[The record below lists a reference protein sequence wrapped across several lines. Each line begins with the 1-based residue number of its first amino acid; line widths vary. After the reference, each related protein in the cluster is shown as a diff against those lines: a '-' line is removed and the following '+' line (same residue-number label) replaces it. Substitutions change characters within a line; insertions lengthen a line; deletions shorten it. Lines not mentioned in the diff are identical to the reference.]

1 MLYLYVDGIMSGSV
15 QRGTSDSI
23 YQEDPQYIEIGN
35 NGCTLDVYSMRAY
48 SAELT
53 DAQMLDCFML
63 DLPGSDELLEKYNA
77 NNILDDNGMISVDS
91 MPSDL
96 PYLIVTG
103 KQANGVAT
111 LVQAAVTNNKKT
123 KFDIDESL
131 YIDRSSPEKNF
142 RCVGGCISL
151 QGTSSLA
158 YPRKNYRLYFK
169 NSNKVA
175 GELYL
180 GCNEQGVGGTLQE
193 SVKYSMRD
201 NSAPVDCFCFKADF
215 AESSSS
221 HNTGMAR
228 LVQNVLTAADELTPA
243 QRYVD
248 KEKYPYEV
256 RTTVDGKPCLIFYR
270 ETVNDTPVFAGK
282 FNFNNDKSTEVVF
295 GFLDIPGYH
304 DQDWITE
311 KFEGKNPTECWE
323 FLNNDYP
330 MGMFL
335 DDDFDR
341 VEDGAPAWL
350 KVFEARF
357 PDDDDI
363 NAEYEAGTLK
373 PKYLKPLVQW
383 VKSTADDGAK
393 FKSELAN
400 YFDVPY
406 LCDYFMF
413 TEIMGCV
420 DQRVKNMMFGFWY
433 KPEAEKV
440 LCYPIFYDCDTILGV
455 RNDGRLKY
463 SWDLDENTTDPEL
476 STGDKTVYAYAGH
489 DSVLWNNLREQ
500 FQDELSAAYKRI
512 RAKMTNEYIYQHFD
526 KEQSDKFCE
535 RLFNKDALY
544 KYIEP
549 KTKGVEVN
557 QDGQVTIMTYS
568 YLEAMQG
575 SRKAHRHWWIT
586 NRMSLFDARYNAG
599 QYSATDLTWKGNSAA
614 GAKIKATPSRL
625 SSGECRI
632 VP

>member
-1 MLYLYVDGIMSGSV
+1 M
-15 QRGTSDSI
+15 
-23 YQEDPQYIEIGN
+23 
-35 NGCTLDVYSMRAY
+35 
-48 SAELT
+48 
-53 DAQMLDCFML
+53 
-63 DLPGSDELLEKYNA
+63 K
-77 NNILDDNGMISVDS
+77 
-91 MPSDL
+91 
-96 PYLIVTG
+96 
-103 KQANGVAT
+103 
-111 LVQAAVTNNKKT
+111 
-123 KFDIDESL
+123 
-131 YIDRSSPEKNF
+131 
-142 RCVGGCISL
+142 
-151 QGTSSLA
+151 
-158 YPRKNYRLYFK
+158 
-169 NSNKVA
+169 
-175 GELYL
+175 
-180 GCNEQGVGGTLQE
+180 
-193 SVKYSMRD
+193 
-201 NSAPVDCFCFKADF
+201 
-215 AESSSS
+215 
-221 HNTGMAR
+221 
-228 LVQNVLTAADELTPA
+228 PA
-243 QRYVD
+243 
-248 KEKYPYEV
+248 
-256 RTTVDGKPCLIFYR
+256 
-270 ETVNDTPVFAGK
+270 
-282 FNFNNDKSTEVVF
+282 
-295 GFLDIPGYH
+295 
-304 DQDWITE
+304 
-311 KFEGKNPTECWE
+311 
-323 FLNNDYP
+323 
-330 MGMFL
+330 
-335 DDDFDR
+335 
-341 VEDGAPAWL
+341 
-350 KVFEARF
+350 
-357 PDDDDI
+357 
-363 NAEYEAGTLK
+363 LK

-383 VKSTADDGAK
+383 VKSTADDSAK

-614 GAKIKATPSRL
+614 GAKIKATPSRGFYFAFLRESAVL
-625 SSGECRI
+625 SHDKVIAGKEWSYTYNAVANVGTAFHFYGGQFTKKLDLSEWEALRT
-632 VP
+632 